1 MDNNNGICGINAHPI
16 SYNRNTD
23 PIFTDTSSPV
33 KTMNKLFAFVN
44 GLFNPVNYNLHN
56 LILVVIT
63 LMCIQYIPIETRAGV
78 SPIKVAV
85 MAIMPFVLLTH
96 LRINKALV
104 IGTLYIFWLF
114 FTAGI
119 INSESFRAST
129 ILYAGMFTITF
140 IVVYT
145 AVWDY
150 KVFTLDNFISF
161 IRWLFFLLVGVLL
174 IQQAFLIVGIKYF
187 PLINL
192 CQILNRGIGANSLT
206 FEPSTLGRLLNILY
220 YVILKCYEYRDGEKV
235 IITNIF
241 KGDLKWVSIFFIWSI
256 LTMGSG
262 TAFIAAAV
270 TSLYFM
276 RGRYFLLS
284 IPIFIGAFYIMDN
297 MDNESFQRAHVATQA
312 TLTGDKNEV
321 IETDGSAA
329 FRIIPYLNTFSI
341 DLSESTSWTGKGC
354 NSISMKTIYSGGK
367 VYLAHIN
374 DYGLISYIIEL
385 ILVFS
390 CCINFRSLATI
401 YFFIGCG
408 GGIGNISYGWGILM
422 ILACLKYLHDNRFNP
437 DIYQ

>member
-1 MDNNNGICGINAHPI
+1 
-16 SYNRNTD
+16 
-23 PIFTDTSSPV
+23 
-33 KTMNKLFAFVN
+33 MNKLSAFIN
-44 GLFNPVNYNLHN
+44 GIFNPANYNLHN
-56 LILVVIT
+56 LTLVVIT
-63 LMCIQYIPIETRAGV
+63 LMCIQYIPLETRGGV

-104 IGTLYIFWLF
+104 IGTIYIAWLF

-119 INSESFRAST
+119 INPESFRAST

-150 KVFTLDNFISF
+150 AVFTLDNFISF

-220 YVILKCYEYRDGEKV
+220 YAILKCYEYRDGGKV
-235 IITNIF
+235 NITNIF
-241 KGDLKWVSIFFIWSI
+241 KGDLKWVSILFIWAI

-262 TAFIAAAV
+262 TAFVAVAV

-276 RGRYFLLS
+276 RGWSFLLAL
-284 IPIFIGAFYIMDN
+284 PIFVSAFFLMGQMN
-297 MDNESFQRAHVATQA
+297 NESFNRALAASEA
-312 TLTGDKNEV
+312 TLTGDKELV
-321 IETDGSAA
+321 LETDGSAA
-329 FRIIPYLNTFSI
+329 ARIAPMLNLMSL
-341 DLSESTSWTGKGC
+341 DLEDPLSWTGKGC
-354 NSISMKTIYSGGK
+354 DSTSFSDWIGGR
-367 VYLAHIN
+367 VYPSHIN
-374 DYGLISYIIEL
+374 DYGLISYILEL
-385 ILVFS
+385 IFIFS
-390 CCINFRSLATI
+390 CMIQFRSLGTI
-401 YFFIGCG
+401 FLFLGCG
-408 GGIGNISYGWGILM
+408 GGITSIPYAWGILM
-422 ILACLKYLHDNRFNP
+422 IFSCLKYFHDNQYNI
-437 DIYQ
+437 D